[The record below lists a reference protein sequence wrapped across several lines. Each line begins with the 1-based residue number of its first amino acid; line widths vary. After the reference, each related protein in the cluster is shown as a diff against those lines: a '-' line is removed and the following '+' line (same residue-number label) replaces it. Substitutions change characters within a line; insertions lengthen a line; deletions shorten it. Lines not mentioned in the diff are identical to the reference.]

1 MKETTSDN
9 IWPRGQVQGTT
20 AVAGSGSV
28 TIYGNK
34 NKSKSKNKNKIQN
47 STKPST
53 TATTAAG
60 CPVTTATTA
69 AGCPV
74 TTATT
79 AAGFPVTID
88 DNSTIGYLDL
98 LLKNIEEEDAS
109 CNKYY
114 ILDLLLKNIE
124 EEKASSEKRGCNICK
139 EARKLL
145 NCYEECICDS
155 EFLELLLDKKDAI
168 EENYKLVHSLY
179 LIREQKSPGE
189 RYNPKERRKYG
200 CLQPDFIWAIFQKFM
215 NPIPDIPPNY
225 ISDRVLMMKHD
236 EEVSDVSD
244 VVVETDEGLWWVE
257 GGYSPYSCGR
267 NR

>member
-1 MKETTSDN
+1 M
-9 IWPRGQVQGTT
+9 QGTT

-28 TIYGNK
+28 TIYSNNSK
-34 NKSKSKNKNKIQN
+34 NKRKSKNKNKNKNKN

-79 AAGFPVTID
+79 AACCPVTTVSTAAGCPVTID

-98 LLKNIEEEDAS
+98 LLKNIEEDAS
-109 CNKYY
+109 SNKYY